1 MREMRP
7 NEGGLLEG
15 WVAYRVKTLLGEGR
29 EIEMPRYDL
38 MALYLLGLTK
48 VFGDFIREMKLL
60 KTEAII
66 LAETENLT

>member
-29 EIEMPRYDL
+29 EIEMPRYDCHHEQ
-38 MALYLLGLTK
+38 MALNVACDIRTQLTFQERCIPNKLRCTK
-48 VFGDFIREMKLL
+48 VY
-60 KTEAII
+60 
-66 LAETENLT
+66 